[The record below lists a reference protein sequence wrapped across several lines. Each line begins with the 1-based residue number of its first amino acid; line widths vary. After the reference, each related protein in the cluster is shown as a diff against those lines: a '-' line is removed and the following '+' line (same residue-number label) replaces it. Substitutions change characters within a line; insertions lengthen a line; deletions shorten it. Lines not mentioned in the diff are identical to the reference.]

1 MKAFKKSEIRP
12 AFISGGLGLGGSTT
26 LLINIAKGLKK
37 KKTPFLICSLES
49 HHPMGKDFGEINK
62 HIHRFDDKKQIF
74 EDRTKLLLGKAQK
87 LKSAHVGALLEPS
100 FLGSYFVCPVGR
112 VVLP

>member
-1 MKAFKKSEIRP
+1 MR
-12 AFISGGLGLGGSTT
+12 
-26 LLINIAKGLKK
+26 
-37 KKTPFLICSLES
+37 
-49 HHPMGKDFGEINK
+49 KDFAEFDD
-62 HIHRFDDKKQIF
+62 HIEVLDDKKQIF

-87 LKSAHVGALLEPS
+87 LKSAHVFALLEPS